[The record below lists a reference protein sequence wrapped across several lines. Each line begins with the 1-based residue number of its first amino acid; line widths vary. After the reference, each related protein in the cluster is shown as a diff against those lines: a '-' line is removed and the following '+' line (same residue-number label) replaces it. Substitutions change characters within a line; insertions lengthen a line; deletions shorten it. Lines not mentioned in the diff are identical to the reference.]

1 MNHSGTALIGRVAQW
16 ALAALGIIF
25 VVMIFSG
32 NEAGI
37 DGGLWVT
44 YIAFGLSTLIAVVFS
59 LTNLT
64 KKSLLGIGLF
74 VVLLAVAYGVSD
86 SSVRPEWNI
95 SESASKWIGAGLI
108 LLYLSL
114 FGAIAAILYGEIT
127 RLLK

>member
-1 MNHSGTALIGRVAQW
+1 MNHPGTALIGRVAQW
-16 ALAALGIIF
+16 ALAVLGIIF

-32 NEAGI
+32 NEVGI

-44 YIAFGLSTLIAVVFS
+44 YIAFGLSTLIAVVYS

-64 KKSLLGIGLF
+64 RKSLLGIGLF
-74 VVLLAVAYGVSD
+74 VIVLAVAYGVSD

-127 RLLK
+127 RMLK